1 MTTTTSICI
10 LLVEDHPIVRF
21 GLRHMLGAEDDFI
34 IVGEVD
40 NLGDLEATVTR
51 TRPDIVL
58 LDLELGDIHG
68 VAVLQHLQEVAPDV
82 PALIYTAYADD
93 ELIMQAAT
101 LGVGGYL
108 LKGCLNEELVRA
120 IRTIYN
126 GGTVLE
132 PSVATKLLQ
141 KMHHNSLPE
150 SGKQKNLSKRE
161 TQVLACLVEGKTN
174 RLIAES
180 LYICEA
186 TVKFHVHAILEKLQA
201 SNRTEAVLAAARLG
215 LVNLESKVI

>member
-1 MTTTTSICI
+1 MTTTRIGI
-10 LLVEDHPIVRF
+10 LLVDDHPIVRY

-58 LDLELGDIHG
+58 LDLELGDTHG
-68 VAVLQHLQEVAPDV
+68 VAALQHLQEVAPDV

-93 ELIMQAAT
+93 ELIMHAAE

-120 IRTIYN
+120 IHTVHN

-132 PSVATKLLQ
+132 PTVATRLIQ
-141 KMHHNSLPE
+141 QMHHNSLPE
-150 SGKQKNLSKRE
+150 SRKHKDLSKRE

-174 RLIAES
+174 RSIAET
-180 LYICEA
+180 LYISEA
-186 TVKFHVHAILEKLQA
+186 TVKFHVHAILGKLQA
-201 SNRTEAVLAAARLG
+201 GNRTEAVLAATRLG
-215 LVNLESKVI
+215 IVNLGSSAI

>member
-1 MTTTTSICI
+1 LAFC
-10 LLVEDHPIVRF
+10 
-21 GLRHMLGAEDDFI
+21 
-34 IVGEVD
+34 GEVD

-58 LDLELGDIHG
+58 LDLELGDTHG
-68 VAVLQHLQEVAPDV
+68 VAALQHLQEVAPDV

-93 ELIMQAAT
+93 ELIMHAAE

-120 IRTIYN
+120 IHTIHN

-132 PSVATKLLQ
+132 PTVATRLIQ
-141 KMHHNSLPE
+141 QVHHNSLPE
-150 SGKQKNLSKRE
+150 SRKHKDLSKRE

-174 RLIAES
+174 RSIAE
-180 LYICEA
+180 
-186 TVKFHVHAILEKLQA
+186 TPGRQPD
-201 SNRTEAVLAAARLG
+201 
-215 LVNLESKVI
+215 